1 MNEFKTGDRATY
13 EGEIVTV
20 LAEEVQTYYGGHRA
34 YLVERASGGACLIES
49 SALKAAPRFTKGD
62 TALFEGY
69 RVKIMG
75 GPYDGAGSMA
85 GKVLYLVEYIDGP
98 DAGKVRTLIDASLLP
113 ADDGTFGA
121 DRYPRCGLYQDRD
134 GTRWRFSTTAG
145 WSGDLMLGLGKGQR
159 TLERVVMQWG
169 PLIRQR

>member
-1 MNEFKTGDRATY
+1 MNEFKTGDRAMY
-13 EGEIVTV
+13 EGETVTV
-20 LAEEVQTYYGGHRA
+20 LTEEVQTYYGGYRA
-34 YLVERASGGACLIES
+34 YLVERAGGGAALILAS
-49 SALKAAPRFTKGD
+49 NLTPAPRFTKGD

-98 DAGKVRTLIDASLLP
+98 DAGKVRTLIGANLLP
-113 ADDGTFGA
+113 ADDSTFGA
-121 DRYPRCGLYQDRD
+121 DRYPRGGLYQDRD
-134 GTRWRFSTTAG
+134 GIRWRFTTDAG